1 MNNKWNELEKEL
13 ETITTT
19 NYDELTNA
27 DWDAMAEEWEAQKA
41 GLEMPIEMEWGL
53 RWGASIF

>member
-1 MNNKWNELEKEL
+1 MNNKWNELEQEL

-19 NYDELTNA
+19 NYDELTEA

-41 GLEMPIEMEWGL
+41 GLEMPEMLEWGL
-53 RWGASIF
+53 R